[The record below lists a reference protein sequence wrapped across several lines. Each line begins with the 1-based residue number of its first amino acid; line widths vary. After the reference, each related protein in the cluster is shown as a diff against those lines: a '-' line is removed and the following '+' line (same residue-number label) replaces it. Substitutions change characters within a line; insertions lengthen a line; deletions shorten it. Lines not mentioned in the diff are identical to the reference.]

1 MSLHAEEGPVAG
13 ADRANERGS
22 KVFGED
28 YFNRGHFLTR
38 PQVWLSL
45 RARETMY
52 AIWCKEAGGLRG
64 RAVLDFGTTPDTSR
78 ADSNCFIRWLLRDGA
93 KVSLVSV
100 EDISHLAEVFPGVE
114 VLPRLARAAEH
125 GSPAGVAVDSGQF
138 DWVCSSAVLEHVG
151 SAQNQREHLRECG
164 RVAGGFFLTTPA
176 RDHWLEF
183 HTKLPLL
190 HWLPRERHRRVLRW
204 LGHENWSREDWLRL
218 VSADELMSLADAALG
233 NSHDLTL
240 HKVRAL
246 GATSNLVL
254 IGRRK
259 FPNRTRKAGSEP

>member
-1 MSLHAEEGPVAG
+1 MPLPADEPWVARASRAG
-13 ADRANERGS
+13 ARGS
-22 KVFGED
+22 KALGDD

-45 RARETMY
+45 RAREAMY
-52 AIWCKEAGGLRG
+52 SIWCKAAGGLHG
-64 RAVLDFGTTPDTSR
+64 RAVLDFGTTPDISR

-100 EDISHLAEVFPGVE
+100 EDISHLAEVFPGVQ
-114 VLPRLARAAEH
+114 VLPRLARSSEH
-125 GSPAGVAVDSGQF
+125 GAPAGIAADSGQF

-164 RVAGGFFLTTPA
+164 RVADGFFLTTPA
-176 RDHWLEF
+176 REHWLEF

-190 HWLPRERHRRVLRW
+190 HWLPREQHRRLLRW
-204 LGHENWSREDWLRL
+204 LGHRDWSREDWLRL
-218 VSADELMSLADAALG
+218 VSADELTRLAGAALG
-233 NSHDLTL
+233 SSHDLTL

-246 GATSNLVL
+246 GATSNLAL
-254 IGRRK
+254 IGARK
-259 FPNRTRKAGSEP
+259 FPCRTPKTNSE